1 MTAKT
6 MTRAALACALILTMA
21 GCSALVDPST
31 GSRYQDADSA
41 DAGETVASGGGDA
54 ALTGDSDSGG
64 SAAALPAGSAA
75 AEKLDALKRDNARL
89 RIRQA
94 ESDAKVD
101 ALSEQLAQERE
112 EQQRFREMMET
123 NFDLLEQSVAR
134 SLTESMGR
142 GERDVSRETG
152 AATAMPIGTPM
163 ETPTAQPCAAQAA
176 LTEESAPVR
185 RLPPPTQAPAGTEP
199 MTTWDEAGTTP
210 MDNGTARAAAAEAPR
225 DSRANALD
233 TLQPTPPEW
242 PSSAPIPAAMATA
255 QDDSATLDDPDLI
268 TPAQPQI
275 LRAIPEAKPLYEKGF
290 ARFARGNYDAS
301 IRTYSDFL
309 SRFGEDNHSDNAQFW
324 IGESY
329 FQLKQ
334 YEQAEAAYRQVLRR
348 YEHRSTL
355 EGFKTPDAIYRIA
368 QIYLAREDTRRARY
382 YFGNVTARFP
392 DSTVGRKARR
402 ELDALR
408 VNTAVGGR
416 TAPGDD
422 S

>member
-6 MTRAALACALILTMA
+6 MTHAALVCALILTMA

-31 GSRYQDADSA
+31 GSRYQDPDAADT
-41 DAGETVASGGGDA
+41 GETVASGGDDA

-142 GERDVSRETG
+142 GEREVSRETG
-152 AATAMPIGTPM
+152 AAPMTSIGTS
-163 ETPTAQPCAAQAA
+163 TAQPCAAQAA

-185 RLPPPTQAPAGTEP
+185 RLPPPTQGPAGTEP

-233 TLQPTPPEW
+233 NLPPTPPEW
-242 PSSAPIPAAMATA
+242 PTSAPIPAAMATA

-268 TPAQPQI
+268 PPAQPQI

-301 IRTYSDFL
+301 IRTYGDFL

-334 YEQAEAAYRQVLRR
+334 YELAEAAYRQVLRR

-355 EGFKTPDAIYRIA
+355 EGFKTPDAIYRIG

-382 YFGNVTARFP
+382 YFGNVIQACWSRCSLSTRTSPSTRRSARP
-392 DSTVGRKARR
+392 
-402 ELDALR
+402 
-408 VNTAVGGR
+408 
-416 TAPGDD
+416 
-422 S
+422 